1 MAGKVTNTAA
11 ARKCTEANN
20 MPTNQMDSAYDLC
33 MPAQKPSFIAHI
45 SKVIGRK
52 EFCYRLRISKG
63 LLDGWISGERKDPIE
78 RTRDI
83 MRIARDCYGPDLPL
97 DIAQELVDEFGG
109 VVLMRRKPAGDG
121 TGEKQ

>member
-1 MAGKVTNTAA
+1 MSRKVTNAAA
-11 ARKCTEANN
+11 ARKCTEGEK
-20 MPTNQMDSAYDLC
+20 MPISSIDPAYDLC

-109 VVLMRRKPAGDG
+109 LVVMRRKSPDDV

>member
-1 MAGKVTNTAA
+1 MAVKVNHAAA
-11 ARKCTEANN
+11 ARKCTNEKI
-20 MPTNQMDSAYDLC
+20 MSTNLIDPAYDLC

-121 TGEKQ
+121 TGAK